1 MAINPEQTEGMT
13 CGQLI
18 AALMAVSPN
27 AAFLARRVDG
37 KWLPVYGIKATGSHR
52 NAYTLETLLPGETG
66 GDDVVE
72 PSI

>member
-1 MAINPEQTEGMT
+1 
-13 CGQLI
+13 
-18 AALMAVSPN
+18 MAVSPN